1 MSTPLLEI
9 ANLEKKFE
17 VNRGGVFRSKTAY
30 VHAVDNVS
38 LKLFEGET
46 LGLVGESGCGK
57 STLARLILRLLEPTA
72 GNIFFAG
79 RDITNLKG
87 RRLGNVRLQIQ
98 MIFQDPYSSL
108 NPRKTVKQIL
118 RSPLDVHKTLSRKE
132 RDMRVDELLE
142 QVGLNRAYLKYYP
155 HQFSGGMR
163 QRVGIARAIALKPKL
178 LIADEPVSALDV
190 SIQVQILNLL
200 RDLQDR
206 LGLTILFIAH
216 DVSVVQYMSNR
227 IALMYLGQLVELA
240 DREKIY
246 SSPQHPYAQALM
258 SAVPV
263 LDQERAHKR
272 IILEGDVPNPMD
284 PPSGCRF
291 HTRCWISE
299 AKCKTI
305 VPKWRSVAKDHYVAC
320 HLAEPYN

>member
-9 ANLEKKFE
+9 VNLEKKFE
-17 VNRGGVFRSKTAY
+17 VNRGGIFQSKTAY
-30 VHAVDNVS
+30 VQAVDNVS
-38 LKLFEGET
+38 LELFEGET

-72 GNIFFAG
+72 GNIFFDG
-79 RDITNLKG
+79 HDITNLKG
-87 RRLGNVRLQIQ
+87 RRLGKVRSQIQ

-118 RSPLDVHKTLSRKE
+118 RSPLDIHKTLSRKE

-163 QRVGIARAIALKPKL
+163 QRVGIARAIALKPRL
-178 LIADEPVSALDV
+178 LVADEPVSALDV

-200 RDLQDR
+200 RDLQDQ

-246 SSPQHPYAQALM
+246 SSPRHPYAQALM

-305 VPKWRSVAKDHYVAC
+305 VPEWRSVAKDHYVAC
-320 HLAEPYN
+320 HLTEPDN

>member
-30 VHAVDNVS
+30 VQAVDNVS

-87 RRLGNVRLQIQ
+87 RRLGKVRSQIQ

-118 RSPLDVHKTLSRKE
+118 RSPLNVNKTLSRKE

>member
-9 ANLEKKFE
+9 VNLEKKFE
-17 VNRGGVFRSKTAY
+17 VNRGGVFRSNTAY
-30 VHAVDNVS
+30 VQAVDNVS

-72 GNIFFAG
+72 GNIFFDG

-87 RRLGNVRLQIQ
+87 RRLGKFRSDIQ

-163 QRVGIARAIALKPKL
+163 QRVGIARAIALKPRL

-200 RDLQDR
+200 RDLQDQ

-240 DREKIY
+240 DREIIY
-246 SSPQHPYAQALM
+246 SAPQHPYAQALM

-305 VPKWRSVAKDHYVAC
+305 VPEWRSVAKDHYVAC
-320 HLAEPYN
+320 HLSEPYN